1 MQQFPEEVGL
11 KCLKLNSRLQ
21 NFTILESTKVYSRCV
36 GGTCPE
42 HFATVCRRN
51 VGLAAMRG
59 VGGEIEAG
67 HRSAPAG
74 AARPLLR
81 FNAGSQPS
89 HHGAARHDE
98 RFGQWA
104 GAATSSRATSPCS
117 PLLHLDTSSRPAL
130 VAASARFGRDRRT
143 HARANL
149 RSLPVPRAERPG
161 GRIL

>member
-74 AARPLLR
+74 AARPLLC
-81 FNAGSQPS
+81 FNTGSKPS
-89 HHGAARHDE
+89 RGTAVHTARTDK
-98 RFGQWA
+98 RFGQRA
-104 GAATSSRATSPCS
+104 GAAPSSTSPRS
-117 PLLHLDTSSRPAL
+117 LLLLFDTSAGVDDEVHHQNFSR
-130 VAASARFGRDRRT
+130 
-143 HARANL
+143 
-149 RSLPVPRAERPG
+149 LPKAQDEGCGSNQGPVR
-161 GRIL
+161 